1 MERIEKK
8 DQTRSPAPVWLALLV
23 VSLAALVCA
32 SLTTLGAQ
40 RLDVFHAALFD
51 SCTNHAYQFH
61 WQAPQRYAH
70 DLRNDFI
77 VSTQSFVLVEI
88 WFADGLTLRFSR
100 ILPHT
105 CLAVTSS
112 QLRSSI
118 AVLQREP
125 KGACRL

>member
-1 MERIEKK
+1 MERIEQK

-88 WFADGLTLRFSR
+88 WFADGLTLRYSR
-100 ILPHT
+100 ILPRG
-105 CLAVTSS
+105 CPVSEGNR
-112 QLRSSI
+112 LR
-118 AVLQREP
+118 AG
-125 KGACRL
+125 GATAK